1 MTSKQI
7 PADLSARM
15 SASIVLSR
23 REMKSTR
30 KSERGKGRR
39 PTESREQKAERQG
52 GECTVTGA
60 GLIRCT
66 LRQQTALHC
75 RQATG
80 NGKRTLRTHHWENQ
94 LGSQSLSF
102 AANASGSMSTSLW
115 PRRCKGGDGDK
126 GDGRVGK
133 MDWME
138 LTAQSKLP
146 L

>member
-39 PTESREQKAERQG
+39 PAESREQTAERQG

-66 LRQQTALHC
+66 LRQQNRLHC
-75 RQATG
+75 TAGRQQATE
-80 NGKRTLRTHHWENQ
+80 NGRCGHITGKTSWGVSHSHSRPTRRVQCQRVYGRGDAKGATEIRATDE
-94 LGSQSLSF
+94 LGRWIGWS
-102 AANASGSMSTSLW
+102 
-115 PRRCKGGDGDK
+115 
-126 GDGRVGK
+126 
-133 MDWME
+133 
-138 LTAQSKLP
+138 
-146 L
+146 